1 MNLISKLNLVSPEI
15 KLNGGGVILPSVGE
29 DETSYVVGVNSD
41 GVANVE
47 LTDYVKSGSDPL
59 LNSVGT
65 KLINIYPAW
74 GDINNCSAQASISY
88 DEDSS
93 DSDSLLI
100 KSKGRMCLAAD
111 GGAINI
117 DGHLFASDGIT
128 TYGSG
133 NSFFHGSAEFTNDV
147 SFKNVPTVGSVN
159 LALISDIPDSYTKT
173 ESDEKYALTEE
184 LESYVSCTTLAT
196 TLNDYAKKDELCGYL
211 PICVYSDTALVE
223 SESFSCVALRS
234 YLSVLNGIYI
244 HSGDIFLGETKIC
257 GDTGR
262 LMVSYNGSEEDV
274 ALTSDIPNII
284 DNSLVEVFNLGKHV
298 PLEETESKANSITLY
313 GKSTSFNHIKYGL
326 ISASDNPATIEFF
339 TDGYTSGSEY
349 PMGTYSQKIA
359 AGPYGQIGI
368 IKGSSSYGDDYVYVD
383 PIATSSDLCSFITK
397 DVTELTCFYTKT
409 ESDEKYVQAN
419 DTTTEY
425 WIPKTV
431 IGSQKGET
439 YGAKIVA
446 DNWNVCFYTNADGH
460 ESETNVMSIE
470 CGYPYVRFGCAPRT
484 SASPSHDED
493 LTNKKY
499 VDENFLQAK
508 TITCCSTA
516 CTFAR
521 VTTPVVFYDDLS
533 ISGTLT
539 IPRKDNYTSYTVN
552 FGNVLM
558 YECSGRIATNY
569 NGELDSLAQWS
580 DINTLSNKV
589 FGCLQL
595 KADKATTLSGYSIND
610 AYTKDEVDSNFAKKS
625 EITNVYKYVG
635 SVENYADLPTTDLVE
650 GYVYNIV
657 NECTTEDIACGDN
670 VAWTGSSWDKLGGN
684 VNLSNYI
691 YNNGGYIH
699 IQKTEGSVN
708 GLSVFGI
715 YNGSP
720 GQVGIDNPPGF
731 YFGVG
736 TNYYP
741 DTYLE
746 IPSVN
751 GKLATLADIPDI
763 SGKADIS
770 TTLSG
775 YGITDAYTKLELDAK
790 IPETLKVDGSSLI
803 YVETVDDEI
812 IYKYSDLAHSKE
824 QNGYIW
830 NLSSIPFIQV
840 MKKISDTRYRYVNA
854 TVEIESNEIYITID
868 STINVNDLEVYFSNL
883 VYAKGHEAPS
893 V

>member
-1 MNLISKLNLVSPEI
+1 M
-15 KLNGGGVILPSVGE
+15 
-29 DETSYVVGVNSD
+29 
-41 GVANVE
+41 ANVE

-74 GDINNCSAQASISY
+74 GDINNCSAEASISY
-88 DEDSS
+88 DEDSNES
-93 DSDSLLI
+93 NSLLI

-111 GGAINI
+111 DGVINI
-117 DGHLFASDGIT
+117 RGFLSVSNGIT
-128 TYGSG
+128 TYDS
-133 NSFFHGSAEFTNDV
+133 SFFHGSAEFTKDV
-147 SFKNVPTVGSVN
+147 SFTNVPTVGSVN

-211 PICVYSDTALVE
+211 PICIYSDTAIVE

-234 YLSVLNGIYI
+234 YLSVQNGIYI

-262 LMVSYNGSEEDV
+262 LMVSYNDSSEEI

-284 DNSLVEVFNLGKHV
+284 DNSLVDVFNLGKHV

-313 GKSTSFNHIKYGL
+313 GKTTSQAPNHY
-326 ISASDNPATIEFF
+326 ISASDTPATIEFF
-339 TDGYTSGSEY
+339 TDGYTSGSES

-359 AGPYGQIGI
+359 AGPYGRIGI
-368 IKGSSSYGDDYVYVD
+368 IKGSSDDYVYVD

-460 ESETNVMSIE
+460 KSETNVMSIE
-470 CGYPYVRFGCAPRT
+470 CGYSYVRFGCAPRT
-484 SASPSHDED
+484 SESPSHDED

-508 TITCCSTA
+508 VITHTCCTTGLSESFA
-516 CTFAR
+516 CVAI
-521 VTTPVVFYDDLS
+521 PVLFYDDLS

-539 IPRKDNYTSYTVN
+539 THNDLSIYGTLTIPRKDNYNSYTVN

-558 YECSGRIATNY
+558 YECSGRIVANY
-569 NGELDSLAQWS
+569 NGKSDSLAQNS
-580 DINTLSNKV
+580 DINEV

-595 KADKATTLSGYSIND
+595 KADKATTLCGYSIND

-625 EITNVYKYVG
+625 EISNVYKYVG
-635 SVENYADLPTTDLVE
+635 SVDNYADLPTTDLVE

-657 NECTTEDIACGDN
+657 NECTTKKISCGDN
-670 VAWTGSSWDKLGGN
+670 VAWTGSSWDKLGGS

-720 GQVGIDNPPGF
+720 GQEGIDNPPGF

-763 SGKADIS
+763 SGKSDKA
-770 TTLSG
+770 TTLAG